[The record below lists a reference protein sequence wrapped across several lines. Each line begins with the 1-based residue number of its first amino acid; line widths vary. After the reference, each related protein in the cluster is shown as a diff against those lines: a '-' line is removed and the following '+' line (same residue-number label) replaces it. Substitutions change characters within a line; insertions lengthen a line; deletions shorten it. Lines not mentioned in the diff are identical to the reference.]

1 MGLFDMFGA
10 GGGTAAIQIGA
21 TMVGAGTNLEGNVVF
36 TGGTRAQQITKVTM
50 RVSQSRTTMQMTKE
64 GPRPHTESRDV
75 VPTFQIH
82 GPTQSTPGQPQAFA
96 FSIPIPAGAPPSVPG
111 QLGYH
116 VHAGIDIPGEV
127 DAGATVQITVVGGM
141 GAQMPMQPAPMGM
154 PPQGF
159 GQMPPQP
166 GFGQMPPQPGFGQ
179 MPPQPG
185 FGQMP
190 PQPGFGQMPPQPQGF
205 GQMPPQ
211 PGFGQMPPQPQGFG
225 QMPPQPGFG
234 QMPPQPQGFGQ
245 MPPQQ
250 GYGQMPPQPQGFGQM
265 PPQQGYGQMPPQQ
278 GYGQM
283 PPQPGYGQMPP
294 QPGYGPMP
302 PPMGA
307 GPTIGTHVVAQ
318 HPSGHWAPGR
328 VAGLQNGMVGVD
340 WDDPKLGASTW
351 VGAHQI
357 RVK

>member
-21 TMVGAGTNLEGNVVF
+21 TMVGAGASLEGNVVF
-36 TGGTRAQQITKVTM
+36 TGGKRAQQITKVTM
-50 RVSQSRTTMQMTKE
+50 RVSQSRTSMHMTKE

-96 FSIPIPAGAPPSVPG
+96 FSIPIPQGAPPSVPG

-127 DAGATVQITVVGGM
+127 DAGATVEITIVGGA
-141 GAQMPMQPAPMGM
+141 GAQMPMQAAMGVGMGGPVPGYGAPQ
-154 PPQGF
+154 PGF
-159 GQMPPQP
+159 GQMPPQPGMAMPPQPGLGQMPPQPGFGPMPPPP

-179 MPPQPG
+179 MPPQP
-185 FGQMP
+185 
-190 PQPGFGQMPPQPQGF
+190 
-205 GQMPPQ
+205 
-211 PGFGQMPPQPQGFG
+211 
-225 QMPPQPGFG
+225 
-234 QMPPQPQGFGQ
+234 
-245 MPPQQ
+245 
-250 GYGQMPPQPQGFGQM
+250 
-265 PPQQGYGQMPPQQ
+265 

-294 QPGYGPMP
+294 QPGYGQMP
-302 PPMGA
+302 PQPGYGQMPPQPGYGQMPPMGG
-307 GPTIGTHVVAQ
+307 GPAIGTHVVAQ
-318 HPSGHWAPGR
+318 HPSGQWAPGR
-328 VAGLQNGMVGVD
+328 VAGMQNGMIGVD
-340 WDDPKLGASTW
+340 WDDPMLGASTW